1 MNATPRLLVIIGA
14 FLFMPT
20 TGITE
25 PSETT
30 DINTSLASPVKGKH
44 AIAMHGLPRYPKGF
58 SHFDYVNPKAPKGG
72 KVVRSEFGSYDSF
85 NPFIIKGSAVTGIGY
100 IYDTL
105 TVGSHDEAFTQY
117 GLIAKSVEIPEDRTS
132 VTFHINP
139 DARFNDGHPITAED
153 VEFTFN
159 KLITEGSPFYGAYY
173 GDVTNLEILNT
184 LTIKFNFK
192 NGQNRELPLI
202 LGQINVLPAHYWK
215 DKDFT
220 KMSLT
225 PPLGSG
231 PYKIK
236 TFKTGHSVTYERV
249 ENYWAKNHPA
259 RKGQYNIDEIR
270 FDYYRDPNV
279 ALEAFKSLNF
289 DYVEETSAKRW
300 ATQYA
305 GNAFDANK
313 LIKTTIPHQNT
324 AGMQG
329 FAFNIRKPAF
339 KDVRVR
345 QALNLAFDF
354 EWINKNLFYNAYTRT
369 DSYFDNSELASSGLP
384 AGKELAILKKF
395 EQQLPPTLFTEEVY
409 TPTSKGNGSNRQ
421 NLRKAIRLLKE
432 AGWQVKNKQLVNAK
446 GEQFAFEFLIYLK
459 DFERVILPYVK
470 SLQKLG
476 IKTDIRLVDRA
487 QYIER
492 IRAFDFDMVI
502 QTFGQSSSPGNEQ
515 REFWGSAYAE
525 SRGSRNIVGISSPV
539 IDDIIEILIA
549 ANTRDDLI
557 ASSRALDR
565 MLLWGSYVVPQ
576 WHITTFRVA
585 YRDFF
590 GRPTIAPTHSI
601 GFDSWWVKPTTDVTG
616 ELAQ

>member
-1 MNATPRLLVIIGA
+1 MNSILRSLLVIGV
-14 FLFMPT
+14 FLFTPIA
-20 TGITE
+20 GITKE
-25 PSETT
+25 NTTKSLDTPAPS
-30 DINTSLASPVKGKH
+30 SSKGKH
-44 AIAMHGLPRYPKGF
+44 AIAMHGLPRYPAGF

-72 KVVRSEFGSYDSF
+72 KIVRSEFGSYDSF
-85 NPFIIKGSAVTGIGY
+85 NPFIIKGSAATGIGY

-139 DARFNDGHPITAED
+139 DARFHDGHPITADD
-153 VEFTFN
+153 VKFTFN
-159 KLITEGSPFYGAYY
+159 KLITDGNPFYGAYY
-173 GDVTNLEILNT
+173 GDVTDLEILNP

-220 KMSLT
+220 KITLT

-249 ENYWAKNHPA
+249 NDYWAKNHPA
-259 RKGQYNIDEIR
+259 RKGQFNIDEIR

-279 ALEAFKSLNF
+279 ALEAFKSHNF

-300 ATQYA
+300 ATQYK
-305 GNAFDANK
+305 GSAFDTKK
-313 LIKTTIPHQNT
+313 LIKATIPHQNT

-329 FAFNIRKPAF
+329 FAFNLRKPIF
-339 KDVRVR
+339 NDVRVR

-369 DSYFDNSELASSGLP
+369 ESYFDNSELASSGLP
-384 AGKELAILKKF
+384 TGKELTILKKF
-395 EQQLPPTLFTEEVY
+395 EKQLPPTLFTDKIES
-409 TPTSKGNGSNRQ
+409 PTSKGNGSNRK
-421 NLRKAIRLLKE
+421 NLRKAIQLLKE
-432 AGWQVKNKQLVNAK
+432 AGWQVKNKQLVNAN
-446 GEQFAFEFLIYLK
+446 GEQFTFEFLIYLK

-476 IKTDIRLVDRA
+476 IKTEIRLVDRA

-525 SRGSRNIVGISSPV
+525 SRGSRNIIGINDPI
-539 IDDIIEILIA
+539 IDELIEILIA
-549 ANTRDDLI
+549 ANTREDLI
-557 ASSRALDR
+557 AACRALDR
-565 MLLWGSYVVPQ
+565 VLLWGHYVVPQ
-576 WHITTFRVA
+576 WHINTYRVA

-590 GRPTIAPTHSI
+590 GRPEITPTHNL
-601 GFDSWWVKPTTDVTG
+601 GFDSWWVKPTADLTG
-616 ELAQ
+616 ELVQ